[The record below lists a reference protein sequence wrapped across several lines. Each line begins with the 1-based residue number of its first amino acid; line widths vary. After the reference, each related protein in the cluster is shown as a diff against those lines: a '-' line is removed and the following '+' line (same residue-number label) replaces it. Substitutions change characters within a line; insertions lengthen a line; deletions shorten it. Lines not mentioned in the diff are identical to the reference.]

1 MFRMIN
7 LLFKVALTEWKAL
20 LKDPA
25 VMLVVVFGVI
35 FYSFYYPYPYK
46 NQIADKA
53 PAAIVDLDHSVMS
66 RQIIRAASAM
76 QEDTIVAIY
85 ENELEAQKALADEK
99 IYGYMKIPK
108 GLERDLRNGQNVS
121 VGVYCHGGFILLY
134 GNVATAFT
142 TAAMTVGATTQV
154 KRIVMQGHSLNE
166 AMAIRDPVSTHF
178 FRMFNASGGYGI
190 YAVSAVLMIILQQ
203 TLLVGVG
210 VMGGPRKNRH
220 FKVLKGAEE
229 TESAPLLIRYFGRS
243 LAYILH
249 YMLALFFFKYVI
261 YHVFEFPDRGDDG
274 LVLLFGLFFF
284 GATVNMGMWM
294 AQFFKH
300 RETALF
306 VFASVPIF
314 VVFASGFSWPSGN
327 MPRWIQMIASFIPS
341 TYAIPTWLSIQNLG
355 ANFHEVAPN
364 LIKLFQLS
372 VFYLSLALIH
382 AKRDDLLAPI
392 FHRAKRFRARWRCK
406 EL

>member
-1 MFRMIN
+1 
-7 LLFKVALTEWKAL
+7 
-20 LKDPA
+20 
-25 VMLVVVFGVI
+25 
-35 FYSFYYPYPYK
+35 
-46 NQIADKA
+46 
-53 PAAIVDLDHSVMS
+53 
-66 RQIIRAASAM
+66 
-76 QEDTIVAIY
+76 
-85 ENELEAQKALADEK
+85 
-99 IYGYMKIPK
+99 
-108 GLERDLRNGQNVS
+108 
-121 VGVYCHGGFILLY
+121 
-134 GNVATAFT
+134 
-142 TAAMTVGATTQV
+142 
-154 KRIVMQGHSLNE
+154 
-166 AMAIRDPVSTHF
+166 
-178 FRMFNASGGYGI
+178 
-190 YAVSAVLMIILQQ
+190 
-203 TLLVGVG
+203 
-210 VMGGPRKNRH
+210 
-220 FKVLKGAEE
+220 
-229 TESAPLLIRYFGRS
+229 
-243 LAYILH
+243 
-249 YMLALFFFKYVI
+249 
-261 YHVFEFPDRGDDG
+261 
-274 LVLLFGLFFF
+274 
-284 GATVNMGMWM
+284 MWM